1 MRQTIKFNR
10 RLAVRARASIVGP
23 KEGKGPLGWCFD
35 QVLGDDLLGQDTW
48 ELAESE
54 MLRRTVALC
63 LERGNLPPEK
73 LELLAAGDLL
83 DQLMSSSFMARAMG
97 RPFMGLY
104 GACSTFA
111 EAMLLC
117 GVMVDGG
124 YRQNAV
130 CAASSHFCT
139 AERQFRSPLELGTQR
154 PPSAQW
160 TATAAGAALIDADK
174 APAAARLTHGTLG
187 RVIDY
192 EVTDAN
198 HMGAAM
204 APAVARE
211 GPCKESLPSCRMAGE
226 QAAP

>member
-1 MRQTIKFNR
+1 MKQTIKFNK
-10 RLAVRARASIVGP
+10 RLAIRSRASIVGP

-35 QVLGDDLLGQDTW
+35 RVLEDDLLGQDTW

-54 MLRRTVALC
+54 MLKQAVLLC
-63 LERGNLPPEK
+63 LEHGRLEPDR
-73 LELLAAGDLL
+73 LELIASGDLL
-83 DQLMSSSFMARAMG
+83 DQIMSSTFMARALK

-104 GACSTFA
+104 GACSTFV
-111 EAMLLC
+111 EGMILC
-117 GVMVDGG
+117 GAMVDGG
-124 YRQNAV
+124 YRKNAL
-130 CAASSHFCT
+130 CCASSHFCT

-174 APAAARLTHGTLG
+174 APAAARLTCATLG
-187 RVIDY
+187 RVIDF

-204 APAVARE
+204 APAV
-211 GPCKESLPSCRMAGE
+211 GRMGQFNE
-226 QAAP
+226 Y

>member
-1 MRQTIKFNR
+1 MKQTIKFNH

-35 QVLGDDLLGQDTW
+35 RVLEDDLLGKDTW

-54 MLRRTVALC
+54 MLRQTVMLC
-63 LERGNLPPEK
+63 LERGNLPPER

-83 DQLMSSSFMARAMG
+83 DQLMPSCFMARELG

-124 YRQNAV
+124 YRKNAL
-130 CAASSHFCT
+130 CGASSHFCT

-154 PPSAQW
+154 PPSAHW
-160 TATAAGAALIDADK
+160 TATAAGAALIDTDK
-174 APAAARLTHGTLG
+174 ARAAARLTHGTLG

-204 APAVARE
+204 APAVVRQ
-211 GPCKESLPSCRMAGE
+211 GPCRAARLPMKAGRIKG
-226 QAAP
+226 

>member
-1 MRQTIKFNR
+1 MKQTIAFDR
-10 RLAVRARASIVGP
+10 RPAVRARASIVGP
-23 KEGKGPLGWCFD
+23 KEGAGPLGRCFD
-35 QVLGDDLLGQDTW
+35 RVLEDDLLGKPSW

-54 MLRRTVALC
+54 MLRQTVLLC
-63 LERGNLPPEK
+63 LERGNVTPGQ

-83 DQLMSSSFMARAMG
+83 NQIMPSGFMAREVG

-104 GACSTFA
+104 GACSTFV
-111 EAMLLC
+111 EAMILC

-124 YRQNAV
+124 YRRNAV

-160 TATAAGAALIDADK
+160 TATAAGAALIDAEAGK
-174 APAAARLTHGTLG
+174 AAARFTHATIG

-192 EVTDAN
+192 GVTDAN

-204 APAVARE
+204 APAVV
-211 GPCKESLPSCRMAGE
+211 G
-226 QAAP
+226 